1 MFISEHHA
9 QNIVNEMKLAIHKDI
24 NIMDEEGVIIASTN
38 PVRCGQKHQG
48 AVRIIRESLSSLLI
62 QEDDPASGVQAGIN
76 LPIMFHGETVG
87 VIGITG
93 DPAEVSVFGDIIKR
107 MTEIMV
113 ESAKQQEQA
122 DLIDRAKSLF
132 VENWLFA
139 ERLDWAELR
148 LRGRLLG
155 IDISAPYT
163 VALLHLTDAAS
174 GTAPEDPDE
183 IRNSRIL
190 STIQSQ
196 ILDGKKHFCVVI
208 RNQII
213 LLLHR
218 SSKEETH
225 KILTRVSQT
234 INSYYHRQIRGGVSR
249 PSQDAKDIRHCYLE
263 AQMAEAIANRAS
275 QNKIIFYDESSFEF
289 IVGSI
294 PQSIR
299 ENLQEMVFSAC
310 TPEEKRDF
318 IELIRLYFDQ
328 NGNINSCAEA
338 LYVHRNTIQYRI
350 DQLWKKTGYH
360 LRRAKEA
367 TLLYFASYEES

>member
-1 MFISEHHA
+1 
-9 QNIVNEMKLAIHKDI
+9 MKFSIRKDI

-38 PVRCGQKHQG
+38 PVRCGQTHQG
-48 AVRIIRESLSSLLI
+48 AVRIIQESLSSLLI
-62 QEDDPASGVQAGIN
+62 QTDDPAKGVQAGIN
-76 LPIMFHGETVG
+76 LPIMFHGQTIG

-122 DLIDRAKSLF
+122 DLIDRAKGLF

-139 ERLDWAELR
+139 DQLDWTELQ

-155 IDISAPYT
+155 IDIATPYT
-163 VALLHLTDAAS
+163 VALLNLTDNTSDTAS
-174 GTAPEDPDE
+174 EDLDE

-190 STIQSQ
+190 SAIQSQ
-196 ILDGKKHFCVVI
+196 ILSEKKHFCAVI

-218 SSKEETH
+218 SSRENTR
-225 KILTRVSQT
+225 KILNRVSQT
-234 INSYYHRQIRGGVSR
+234 VDGYYHHQICGGVSR
-249 PSQDAKDIRHCYLE
+249 PSQDAKDIRRCYLE
-263 AQMAEAIANRAS
+263 AQMAEAIARRSAKNR
-275 QNKIIFYDESSFEF
+275 IIFYDESSFEF

-299 ENLQEMVFSAC
+299 KNLQNMVFASC
-310 TPEEKRDF
+310 TPEEKKDF
-318 IELIRLYFDQ
+318 TELIRLYFDQ
-328 NGNINSCAEA
+328 NGSINACAKQ
-338 LYVHRNTIQYRI
+338 LFLHRNTIQYRM
-350 DQLWKKTGYH
+350 DQLYKKTGYH
-360 LRRAKEA
+360 LRHAKESM
-367 TLLYFASYEES
+367 LLYFASYEES